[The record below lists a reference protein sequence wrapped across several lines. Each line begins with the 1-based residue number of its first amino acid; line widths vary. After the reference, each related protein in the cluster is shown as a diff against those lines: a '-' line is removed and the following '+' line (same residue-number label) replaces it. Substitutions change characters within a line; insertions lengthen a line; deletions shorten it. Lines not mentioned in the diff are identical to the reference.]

1 MNWIK
6 KYKQPMNGLKN
17 NQFYCSTR
25 QGVKEIKMN
34 DLYKNYDEKE
44 HAKCLLKILEKNNP
58 CSHCQLGYA
67 NDYNLWKIDSYSECE
82 LIPFYVHC
90 CSICHVFINMDKITG
105 E

>member
-1 MNWIK
+1 
-6 KYKQPMNGLKN
+6 
-17 NQFYCSTR
+17 
-25 QGVKEIKMN
+25 MN

-105 E
+105 EEFAIDKCPCYVLGKAEAIKRTWIALEEKGYI